1 MSSTLG
7 LDFVSVHRAGNLI
20 LLRGFGEESVAWC
33 EDFVDRFSV
42 DSEGGFEWE
51 FISSKLVEIDGD
63 RLE

>member
-20 LLRGFGEESVAWC
+20 LLSGFGEESVAWC

-42 DSEGGFEWE
+42 DSEGGFEGKI
-51 FISSKLVEIDGD
+51 ISGELVEFEGD